1 MPSTIPVLRTP
12 RGYRK
17 KYNMEFCIKGKDN
30 LKFEDV
36 EMSEIIK
43 NYNTLCNEH
52 FNLDLKV
59 TNQVVYNL
67 HKRPEK
73 VKNIIKDILKVQVI
87 PFEKQHYIPRDPSGI
102 KRKYT
107 KKVKVN
113 TLLTSGNTENKE
125 NKENKE
131 TTLLTTGNTET

>member
-1 MPSTIPVLRTP
+1 MPSTIPVPRTP

>member
-1 MPSTIPVLRTP
+1 MPSTIPTNNKHL

-17 KYNMEFCIKGKDN
+17 RYNMEFCIKGKEN
-30 LKFEDV
+30 LKFENI

-67 HKRPEK
+67 HARPEK
-73 VKNIIKDILKVQVI
+73 VKNIIKDILKVQII

-131 TTLLTTGNTET
+131 ITE

>member
-1 MPSTIPVLRTP
+1 MPSTIPVTRTP

-17 KYNMEFCIKGKDN
+17 KYNMEFCIKGKEN
-30 LKFEDV
+30 LKFENV

-43 NYNTLCNEH
+43 NYNTLCNEN

-67 HKRPEK
+67 HARPEK

-87 PFEKQHYIPRDPSGI
+87 PFEKQHYVPRDPSGI
-102 KRKYT
+102 KRKYI
-107 KKVKVN
+107 KKVKNN
-113 TLLTSGNTENKE
+113 TDNTQ
-125 NKENKE
+125 
-131 TTLLTTGNTET
+131 TTEA